1 MQKILVIVG
10 PTASG
15 KTQLG
20 IELAKRFH
28 GEVICVDS
36 RTVYRGMDIGTAKPG
51 VGGLGLEVGMRMAE
65 AIPHWG
71 IDLVEPD
78 EEYSI
83 AEFKAYAEKK
93 IEEIAARGKLPILVG
108 GTALWVDAIVD
119 NLDLPSV
126 PPNPSLRAELEALS
140 LEDLQKKLLDLD
152 PDGGSVV
159 DMKNKRRVIRAL
171 EVLEATGKSA
181 QVMRQKG
188 EPKYEVLKIGLN
200 VPREELEHRINA
212 RVDAMIDA
220 GLAEE
225 VERLRVRY
233 GAYAPAMSG
242 IGYRDTNPE
251 QIKKETR
258 QLARRQL
265 TWFKRDSRIQWIKNL
280 DEALTLISSA
290 KFL

>member
-20 IELAKRFH
+20 IDLAHRFN

-36 RTVYRGMDIGTAKPG
+36 RTVYRGMDIGTAKSG

-78 EEYSI
+78 EEYSV
-83 AEFKAYAEKK
+83 AEFKVYAEKK

-126 PPNPSLRAELEALS
+126 PPNPTLRAELEALS

-159 DMKNKRRVIRAL
+159 DMKNKRRLIRAL
-171 EVLEATGKSA
+171 EVLEATGKST

-188 EPKYEVLKIGLN
+188 EPKYDVLKLGLD
-200 VPREELEHRINA
+200 VPREELEYRINT
-212 RVDAMIDA
+212 RVDEMFKS
-220 GLAEE
+220 GLLEE
-225 VERLRVRY
+225 VLELKKRF
-233 GAYAPAMSG
+233 GNAPAMSG
-242 IGYRDTNPE
+242 IGYRDTDVE
-251 QIKKETR
+251 TIKKETR
-258 QLARRQL
+258 QLAKRQL
-265 TWFKRDSRIQWIKNL
+265 TWFKRDPRIYWVKSAAVSVEIVHVFLK
-280 DEALTLISSA
+280 SS
-290 KFL
+290 